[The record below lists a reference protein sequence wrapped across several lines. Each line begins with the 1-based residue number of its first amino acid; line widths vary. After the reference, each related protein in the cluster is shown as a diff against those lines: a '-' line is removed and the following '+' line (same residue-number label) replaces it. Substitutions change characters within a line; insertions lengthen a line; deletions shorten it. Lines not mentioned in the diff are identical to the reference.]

1 MNTAVLMKPARF
13 VRPLASAGMFA
24 GRLCLAALLL
34 AGALQ
39 KAFAPEVVEHL
50 LAAQGYTPA
59 LIWPALILSA
69 FGAACLIMGLWLAP
83 VALVLALY
91 SIATSVFHFIPDDPV
106 QMSIFLKN
114 WAIAG
119 GLVMLSAHEVLSAP
133 E

>member
-1 MNTAVLMKPARF
+1 MNTAAMKKPAQL
-13 VRPLASAGMFA
+13 VRPLAMACMFA
-24 GRLCLAALLL
+24 GRLCLAALFL

-39 KAFAPEVVEHL
+39 KAFAPEVVEQL

-83 VALVLALY
+83 VAFALALY

-106 QMSIFLKN
+106 QMSIFIKN

-119 GLVMLSAHEVLSAP
+119 GLVVLSAHEVLSVP